1 MGFSLLDLV
10 LGVIGVIEQN
20 LEISEEFKQFFNP
33 QKFAALSTGNMFN
46 TAAPAHSGSGSL
58 QPEVE
63 HKCGGR

>member
-20 LEISEEFKQFFNP
+20 LEFLEEFQQFINP
-33 QKFAALSTGNMFN
+33 QKFATLSTGNMFN
-46 TAAPAHSGSGSL
+46 TAAPAHCGSGSL
-58 QPEVE
+58 QPKVE